1 MMICERTIFFVKNPI
16 QGNVKTRLA
25 ATVGHEKAVEVYIE
39 LLKHTKK
46 VIKKL
51 LESAPTS
58 VQFRVN
64 VYYGDYVNSNDLW
77 SELPVNKYLQSEGDL
92 GERMKNALKA
102 EFVAGAS
109 QVVIIGSDCLM
120 LRPRHIKNAMDEL
133 GTVDVVIGPAT
144 DGGYY
149 LLGMKQLHPFLF
161 ENKSWSQSTV
171 LEETLTDLTEK
182 KLGDNTQLSY
192 SLLETLSDVD
202 TWEDYLVA
210 FEVAKIL

>member
-1 MMICERTIFFVKNPI
+1 MICSLIVFVKNPI

-51 LESAPTS
+51 LESAPAA

-64 VYYGDYVNSNDLW
+64 IYYGDYINSDDLW
-77 SELPVNKYLQSEGDL
+77 SELPVNKYLQTEGDL
-92 GERMKNALKA
+92 GQRMKNAFKA
-102 EFVAGAS
+102 EFDAGAK

-120 LRPRHIKNAMDEL
+120 LRSRHIKNAMDEL
-133 GTVDVVIGPAT
+133 STAEVVIGPAT

-161 ENKSWSQSTV
+161 EHKSWSQSTL
-171 LEETLTDLTEK
+171 LEETLTDLRQNKSGE
-182 KLGDNTQLSY
+182 GRPIAY
-192 SLLETLSDVD
+192 ELLETLSDID

-210 FEVAKIL
+210 FEANKTLY

>member
-1 MMICERTIFFVKNPI
+1 MICSLIVFVKNPI

-25 ATVGHEKAVEVYIE
+25 ATVGHEKAAEVYIE

-92 GERMKNALKA
+92 GERMKNAFKA

>member
-1 MMICERTIFFVKNPI
+1 MICSLIVFVKNPI

-58 VQFRVN
+58 VQFGVN

>member
-1 MMICERTIFFVKNPI
+1 MICSLIVFVKNPI

-58 VQFRVN
+58 VQFGVN

-92 GERMKNALKA
+92 GERMKNAFKA

>member
-1 MMICERTIFFVKNPI
+1 MICSLIVFVKNPI

-92 GERMKNALKA
+92 GERMKNAFKA

>member
-1 MMICERTIFFVKNPI
+1 MICSLIVFVKNPI

-51 LESAPTS
+51 LETAPAS
-58 VQFRVN
+58 VQFRFN
-64 VYYGDYVNSNDLW
+64 IYYGDYINHDDLW
-77 SELPVNKYLQSEGDL
+77 SELPVNKYLQSEGNL
-92 GERMKNALKA
+92 GQRMKNAFKA
-102 EFVAGAS
+102 EFEAGAR

-120 LRPRHIKNAMDEL
+120 LRPRHIKNAMDAL
-133 GTVDVVIGPAT
+133 GTTDVVIGPAT

-149 LLGMKQLHPFLF
+149 LLGMRQLYPLLF

-171 LEETLTDLTEK
+171 LEETLHDLKQKSPSE
-182 KLGDNTQLSY
+182 NTRLSY
-192 SLLETLSDVD
+192 ELLETLSDVD

-210 FEVAKIL
+210 FEAATIL